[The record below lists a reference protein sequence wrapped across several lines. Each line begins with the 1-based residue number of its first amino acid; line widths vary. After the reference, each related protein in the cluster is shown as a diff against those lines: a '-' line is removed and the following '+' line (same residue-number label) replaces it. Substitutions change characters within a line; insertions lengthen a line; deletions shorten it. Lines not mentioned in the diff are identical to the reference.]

1 MIEESFR
8 RNCLTCRTDGQS
20 AEETGWADMI
30 ETVTFDTIMQ
40 AAEIHSE
47 SWKESHKAICSPA
60 FLERHTPEYQRA
72 HLEER
77 VAKGARLYMLSVEKP
92 VGIVSVH
99 GSLIENLY
107 ILPGEQNKGYGTQLL
122 AFAVQRC
129 VGTPVCWVLH
139 TNDGARRFYERNGFQ
154 WTGNRVDRTETLY
167 ELEYRLCR
175 I

>member
-30 ETVTFDTIMQ
+30 ETVTSDTIMQ

-77 VAKGARLYMLSVEKP
+77 VAKGARLYMLL
-92 VGIVSVH
+92 
-99 GSLIENLY
+99 SLIH
-107 ILPGEQNKGYGTQLL
+107 I
-122 AFAVQRC
+122 
-129 VGTPVCWVLH
+129 
-139 TNDGARRFYERNGFQ
+139 
-154 WTGNRVDRTETLY
+154 
-167 ELEYRLCR
+167 
-175 I
+175 